1 MKIFITG
8 GSRGIGRRIVTMA
21 LERGHDVAF
30 TYNSSNTEHIEKLL
44 EETKKLAPDRMC
56 KGYQLNVR
64 TVDDVVRVT
73 DNVLDDFD
81 SIDTVINNA
90 AINRNN
96 LAFHMTDEEWHDV
109 IDTNL
114 NGAFYIIRQFLPV
127 FLANR
132 KGHFVSVSSIA
143 KDGISGQANYSA
155 SKAGLIGLSGTIA
168 KEYGIKGITSNVVVP
183 GMFETDMVKETL
195 SDNLRKFWL
204 LHNPMKRMGHLDE
217 LAEVA
222 LFLGS
227 DAASCVNGQ
236 VISVTGGLDWAE

>member
-1 MKIFITG
+1 M
-8 GSRGIGRRIVTMA
+8 
-21 LERGHDVAF
+21 
-30 TYNSSNTEHIEKLL
+30 
-44 EETKKLAPDRMC
+44 
-56 KGYQLNVR
+56 
-64 TVDDVVRVT
+64 
-73 DNVLDDFD
+73 
-81 SIDTVINNA
+81 
-90 AINRNN
+90 
-96 LAFHMTDEEWHDV
+96 

-227 DAASCVNGQ
+227 DAASFVNGQ

>member
-30 TYNSSNTEHIEKLL
+30 TYNTSNEAHIQQMLD
-44 EETKKLAPDRMC
+44 ETKKLAPDRMC
-56 KGYQLNVR
+56 KGYQLNVKN
-64 TVDDVVRVT
+64 VEDVIRVT
-73 DNVLDDFD
+73 DTVLDDFE

-96 LAFHMTDEEWHDV
+96 LAFHMSDDEWLDV

-114 NGAFYIIRQFLPV
+114 NGAFYVIRQFLPV

-227 DAASCVNGQ
+227 DAASFVNGQ
-236 VISVTGGLDWAE
+236 VINVTGGLDWAE

>member
-8 GSRGIGRRIVTMA
+8 GSRGIGYTTMMMA

-30 TYNSSNTEHIEKLL
+30 TYNNPATDVQKILDEAKRI
-44 EETKKLAPDRMC
+44 APNSMC

-64 TVDDVVRVT
+64 NVDDVVRVT
-73 DNVLDDFD
+73 DAVLDDFD

-96 LAFHMTDEEWHDV
+96 LAFHMSDEEWHDV

-132 KGHFVSVSSIA
+132 KGRFVSISSIA

-183 GMFETDMVKETL
+183 GMFETDMVKENL
-195 SDNLRKFWL
+195 SDQLRGFWVQHCPAKRLGL
-204 LHNPMKRMGHLDE
+204 LE
-217 LAEVA
+217 EVAEVI
-222 LFLGS
+222 LFIGS
-227 DAASCVNGQ
+227 DAASYVNGQ
-236 VISVTGGLDWAE
+236 TIEVNGGLDWAD